1 LAELFDKGLEY
12 NTITGYRLA
21 LSAYHE
27 PIEGVAVGRHHKVS
41 ALLAG
46 IHNKRFPRPKYLF
59 IWDVEK
65 VISYLTKL
73 GISDLSD
80 RLLTLKLTMLL
91 ALTSAAR
98 AHEICFMDVRYL
110 VKHSR
115 LSNSSV
121 FQVTKVCT
129 FATKI
134 DIYLGRT
141 NSCRDQENR
150 AGY

>member
-59 IWDVEK
+59 IWDV
-65 VISYLTKL
+65 
-73 GISDLSD
+73 SDLSD